1 MSRKREHKYGDILNR
16 IDYYLKQ
23 ADDWSSIGDLDDL
36 ITAAS
41 PKFVFK
47 DVSARTI
54 SMFNVSGY
62 STDEYISKAFGWMEP
77 MGSPAGSTAEEAMV
91 AEQEADQ
98 REIERNKTVTQ
109 LEDFTNS
116 LFPDETET
124 SDATTEAGNGI
135 AEAITTDSS
144 YLDYT
149 KDDIFPTQGILL
161 TAKTGEITAPRG
173 GEGAGAIRIQ
183 RADPKDLSKGY
194 DVYRNI
200 SSTEGGNY
208 SKTTPWADDDRV
220 KLNDQPIRSYQNAYT
235 TAKQSMIST
244 SGDKGI
250 TLKISLGLGAKLPRQ
265 QRRNLLQKVDK
276 KLKSREKAIKDGIGK
291 RTRQRW
297 KDNAQQF
304 LIELPQNAQ
313 NAAGEGIRKL
323 GEKALEAADRL
334 KEYEDMFT
342 EQVGE
347 KIREGVE
354 KAKPEI
360 QKALQAVRKEA
371 ENQFFN
377 AQVTWQSAKE
387 FASEKA
393 SVIQGV
399 LQQAKVKG
407 SPIWNAATKK
417 GGQLTDKV
425 MYSAGVGLVR
435 AQAATD
441 AVSGFMGR
449 MKSGFQ
455 AGYRAEMERQHGAPP
470 SGDKY
475 ESDPQGYWEERGKLA
490 TAYGKAN
497 AEYDREKAIADAME
511 EPEDTEKATASAW
524 AKFSESRAKV
534 AEGAEAIG
542 ANIENVVG
550 HVEKIKSGKGTVL
563 PPSAGWPSSYGG
575 ASKVRS
581 LQRNLKIAG
590 LKPYQT
596 ASTGIPQAPP
606 ATAEAPAADEAPAE
620 AAAPAPTGRV
630 GDTVPITGPGETPPP
645 PRPAVTGP
653 GETAPPGATPP
664 EAAPTRP
671 VTGPGETPP
680 PVPTPRPVITGPGE
694 TPPPENGPG
703 PTIAGKTDGG
713 GATASIPSTE
723 REYATSAPY
732 GLTLHQGEERGEGKV
747 SSFYD
752 KREAKKAAAAKQ
764 QEVEGGG
771 GLAVPG
777 QAGWDAGKQQAGFK
791 PGEFG
796 MAGENEMA
804 APIDDYKQAAEE
816 EEFKAKRSQS
826 KSKIRTA
833 RANARM
839 AKARAD
845 EAEAKASRSEAESGA
860 KIAHMLEKLDR
871 EIIELTAHVNPKVS
885 SVLSRLEKAIDSKS
899 KVPATRK

>member
-1 MSRKREHKYGDILNR
+1 MSRKREYKYGDILNR

-41 PKFVFK
+41 PKFFFK

-54 SMFNVSGY
+54 SMFNVGGDY
-62 STDEYISKAFGWMEP
+62 TDEYISKAFGWMEP
-77 MGSPAGSTAEEAMV
+77 MGGPAGSTAEEAMV
-91 AEQEADQ
+91 AEREATL
-98 REIERNKTVTQ
+98 REKERNKTVEQ
-109 LEDFTNS
+109 LNRFTDE

-124 SDATTEAGNGI
+124 SDATTEAGNAI
-135 AEAITTDSS
+135 ANAITTDSS

-161 TAKTGEITAPRG
+161 HDDN
-173 GEGAGAIRIQ
+173 AGAIRIQ

-194 DVYRNI
+194 NVYRNTA
-200 SSTEGGNY
+200 SQAGGRY
-208 SKTTPWADDDRV
+208 SKTTPWSDDERV
-220 KLNDQPIRSYQNAYT
+220 QLNSEPIHNYHNAYK
-235 TAKQSMIST
+235 TATDSMSAIS
-244 SGDKGI
+244 GK
-250 TLKISLGLGAKLPRQ
+250 KVKPQVSLGLGAKISRQ
-265 QRRNLLQKVDK
+265 QRRNLVQKVEK
-276 KLKSREKAIKDGIGK
+276 KLESREKAVKKGVRD

-360 QKALQAVRKEA
+360 RKALQAVRREA

-455 AGYRAEMERQHGAPP
+455 AGYRAEMERQQGAQP
-470 SGDKY
+470 SGELYD
-475 ESDPQGYWEERGKLA
+475 SNPQAYWEQRGELA
-490 TAYGKAN
+490 TKYAKGN
-497 AEYDREKAIADAME
+497 AEFDREKGIADRLTDPQLANDAMTAAWDKWKGVRNE
-511 EPEDTEKATASAW
+511 VDLAAADMGATL
-524 AKFSESRAKV
+524 
-534 AEGAEAIG
+534 
-542 ANIENVVG
+542 ANIEG

-563 PPSAGWPSSYGG
+563 PPAAGWPSSYGG

-581 LQRNLKIAG
+581 LQRNLKMAG
-590 LKPYQT
+590 LKPYGG
-596 ASTGIPQAPP
+596 ASTGIPQEPTLRP
-606 ATAEAPAADEAPAE
+606 VPEAPAE
-620 AAAPAPTGRV
+620 EAPAEG
-630 GDTVPITGPGETPPP
+630 GEQLAFDPE
-645 PRPAVTGP
+645 AMA
-653 GETAPPGATPP
+653 GEGQPQAEAAP
-664 EAAPTRP
+664 EAAQAPAQPTSQQLKLPGMEGDEQLGLPGFGDAQGVQP
-671 VTGPGETPP
+671 VAAGEEAT
-680 PVPTPRPVITGPGE
+680 
-694 TPPPENGPG
+694 NGPG
-703 PTIAGKTDGG
+703 PTIAGKNGSG
-713 GATASIPSTE
+713 GAAASVPAKE

-732 GLTLHQGEERGEGKV
+732 GLTLHTGDERGEGQV
-747 SSFYD
+747 STFYD
-752 KREAKKAAAAKQ
+752 KREARKAKAAKQ
-764 QEVEGGG
+764 QETIEGGG
-771 GLAVPG
+771 GIAAPG
-777 QAGWDAGKQQAGFK
+777 QAGWDTGKQQAGFTSGST
-791 PGEFG
+791 PGPRG
-796 MAGENEMA
+796 QLNLAGENEMA
-804 APIDDYKQAAEE
+804 EPIDDYKQAADEE
-816 EEFKAKRSQS
+816 ESKAKRSQS

-845 EAEAKASRSEAESGA
+845 EAEAKASKSEAESGA

-871 EIIELTAHVNPKVS
+871 EIIELTAHANPKVS